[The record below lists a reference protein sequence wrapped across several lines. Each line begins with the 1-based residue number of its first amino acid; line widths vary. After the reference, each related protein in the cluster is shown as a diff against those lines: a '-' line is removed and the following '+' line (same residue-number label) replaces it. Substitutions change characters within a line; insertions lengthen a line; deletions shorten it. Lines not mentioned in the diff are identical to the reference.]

1 MASNSNPVISKDVA
15 SAKAALQK
23 ANDLTKSVEGSTPSR
38 FAPQHEYS
46 KAPYKMA
53 QQAKKSGGLDA
64 WIQNKLGQPREEGKS
79 VAEGI
84 KANRQNV
91 EEYLK
96 AYPQK

>member
-1 MASNSNPVISKDVA
+1 MASNSNPIISKDLA
-15 SAKAALQK
+15 SAKAAIQK
-23 ANDLTKSVEGSTPSR
+23 GNDLTKSVEGNTPSH

-53 QQAKKSGGLDA
+53 QQAKKPGGLDS
-64 WIQNKLGQPREEGKS
+64 WVQNKLGQPRDEGKS

-91 EEYLK
+91 EDYLK
-96 AYPQK
+96 TYPQK